1 MSLQM
6 MEKIR
11 GHSLISYEVSSYI
24 YQLLLSG
31 ITLDKCIF
39 SMLQPKGKGV
49 VEWKLLNSTHGLRS
63 SHCQRRWWSAPA
75 SWTSWRKPLKPFPS
89 HPLKGITQVSCTV
102 LFWHS
107 VLFMVLSCFSL
118 QIPLSNEFLY
128 LLKAVSSQ
136 DEDMGQFDIQDPL
149 EESTTSL
156 VSSSTSAYSS
166 FPVDVVV
173 YVRVQVRF

>member
-1 MSLQM
+1 MHLFN
-6 MEKIR
+6 
-11 GHSLISYEVSSYI
+11 VAA
-24 YQLLLSG
+24 
-31 ITLDKCIF
+31 
-39 SMLQPKGKGV
+39 KGKGSGGV
-49 VEWKLLNSTHGLRS
+49 KTAKLYAWVALQSLPEEMVISPCLLDFLEKALETIPITPIERNYTGQLHS
-63 SHCQRRWWSAPA
+63 SILALCA
-75 SWTSWRKPLKPFPS
+75 
-89 HPLKGITQVSCTV
+89 
-102 LFWHS
+102 